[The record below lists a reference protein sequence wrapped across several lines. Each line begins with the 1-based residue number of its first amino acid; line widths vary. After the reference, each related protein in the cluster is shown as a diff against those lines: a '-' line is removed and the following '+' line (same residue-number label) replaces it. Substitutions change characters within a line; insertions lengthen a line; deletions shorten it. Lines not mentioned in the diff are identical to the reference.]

1 MSPVIHKT
9 CGAQVGW
16 YALDAR
22 RNPDVAL
29 SKDFTRMD
37 GTQPTWGE
45 IFSEPCPGCGRRMAS
60 SWEMRRVWAGIG
72 RPEVPDLPAFRG
84 LLEPSASQIG
94 LPPA

>member
-1 MSPVIHKT
+1 MSPVVHKT

-45 IFSEPCPGCGRRMAS
+45 IFSEPCPGCGQKIRGTQEMERR
-60 SWEMRRVWAGIG
+60 
-72 RPEVPDLPAFRG
+72 F
-84 LLEPSASQIG
+84 ASQQ
-94 LPPA
+94 PAVFLGEDVG

>member
-1 MSPVIHKT
+1 MTPVVHKT

-16 YALDAR
+16 YALEAP

-60 SWEMRRVWAGIG
+60 SWEMRRVWASQQ
-72 RPEVPDLPAFRG
+72 PAVFLG
-84 LLEPSASQIG
+84 EDVG
-94 LPPA
+94 